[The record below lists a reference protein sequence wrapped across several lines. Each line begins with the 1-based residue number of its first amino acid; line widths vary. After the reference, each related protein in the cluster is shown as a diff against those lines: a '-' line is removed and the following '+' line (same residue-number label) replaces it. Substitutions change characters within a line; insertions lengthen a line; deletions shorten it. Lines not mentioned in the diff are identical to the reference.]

1 MQNDESLNP
10 VNSTAKQ
17 MDSDKQIDSDESAP
31 AIDRREALEKL
42 GKLAYTAPV
51 LVTLLLSD
59 RASAASCGYDN
70 LPPCD
75 PGGH

>member
-10 VNSTAKQ
+10 VNSTAKP
-17 MDSDKQIDSDESAP
+17 INSDETAP

-51 LVTLLLSD
+51 LITLLLSD
-59 RASAASCGYDN
+59 RVTAASCPGG
-70 LPPCD
+70 LPPD
-75 PGGH
+75 PGGNC